1 MEWMPMRRV
10 IYFWRDLEPLV
21 RRFLRESGLPF
32 NRFVNLAVQRFLV
45 EGGCDVEELRLR
57 ARLALLLRREAELR
71 RVQNCMLRSGAYLE
85 DYVRKRL
92 GQPVGP
98 PKPLAALSGR
108 EAEVFKRI
116 AGERE
121 RIANEIAGIMER
133 LLKDAP
139 FFKLDEDCS
148 RVKKNEGG
156 DKPNE

>member
-1 MEWMPMRRV
+1 MHRTV
-10 IYFWRDLEPLV
+10 YFWRELYPLV
-21 RRFLRESGLPF
+21 RRFCSRFGVNF
-32 NRFVNLAVQRFLV
+32 NEFVNLAVQNYL
-45 EGGCDVEELRLR
+45 GACGVEELRLR

-85 DYVRKRL
+85 DYVRRRL
-92 GQPVGP
+92 GKPVGA

-121 RIANEIAGIMER
+121 RIANEIASIMER
-133 LLKDAP
+133 LLKDVP
-139 FFKLDEDCS
+139 SFKLDEDGS
-148 RVKKNEGG
+148 RVKKVEGG